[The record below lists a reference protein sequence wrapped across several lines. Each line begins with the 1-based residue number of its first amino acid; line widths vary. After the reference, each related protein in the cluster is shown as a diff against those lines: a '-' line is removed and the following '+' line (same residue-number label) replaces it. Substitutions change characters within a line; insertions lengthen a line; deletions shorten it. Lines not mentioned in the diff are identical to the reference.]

1 MVTNINTI
9 CILYISIMSETWRRA
24 TMSDLLEI
32 PKYDKTQNDVKIMKN
47 QEHFGQ
53 RKRIK
58 P

>member
-1 MVTNINTI
+1 
-9 CILYISIMSETWRRA
+9 MSEIKIRRA

-32 PKYDKTQNDVKIMKN
+32 PKYDKIQNNKSIMKN
-47 QEHFGQ
+47 QENYGE

>member
-1 MVTNINTI
+1 
-9 CILYISIMSETWRRA
+9 MSEIKIRRA
-24 TMSDLLEI
+24 TMSDLLEVS
-32 PKYDKTQNDVKIMKN
+32 KYDKTQTDVKIMKN

>member
-1 MVTNINTI
+1 
-9 CILYISIMSETWRRA
+9 MSETNRRA
-24 TMSDLLEI
+24 TMSDFLEI
-32 PKYDKTQNDVKIMKN
+32 PKHTKMHYDVKIMKN

>member
-1 MVTNINTI
+1 
-9 CILYISIMSETWRRA
+9 MSETWRRA
-24 TMSDLLEI
+24 TISDFFGI
-32 PKYDKTQNDVKIMKN
+32 PKYDKVHNDVKIMKN

>member
-1 MVTNINTI
+1 MCDTG
-9 CILYISIMSETWRRA
+9 RRA
-24 TMSDLLEI
+24 TMSDFLEI
-32 PKYDKTQNDVKIMKN
+32 PKYDKAHNDVKIMKN

>member
-1 MVTNINTI
+1 
-9 CILYISIMSETWRRA
+9 MSEIKIRRA

-32 PKYDKTQNDVKIMKN
+32 PKYDKTQNNTSIMKN
-47 QEHFGQ
+47 QENYGE

>member
-1 MVTNINTI
+1 
-9 CILYISIMSETWRRA
+9 MSETWRRA